1 VPAAAA
7 TNVATTAT
15 TGRSTSRRRANA
27 TGAPGVEGS
36 EGNELMR
43 RGNRHEGEG
52 ECEGSGRGIG
62 GFLRSLLS
70 GIPWS
75 ESAERN
81 DVLSVKTAPGATLRI
96 HNSNGKTRVVG
107 EERTDV
113 GVSACKRARAESH
126 EAAGHLLDEIR
137 VLENA
142 TPGLTELEVLIPR
155 KWNRHGSV
163 NLEVRV
169 PKGLRVEVV
178 AANGKICLECLRGA
192 VKAKSSN
199 GSVCVSDVVGD
210 VEIFTSNAKV
220 ECHDTCG
227 RLVARSSNGK
237 IEVEDHR
244 GSVDCS
250 TSNGLIQAS
259 IEEVGR
265 DGVLLATSNGRIVL
279 ELPDSVD
286 AEVDLQVDNGVIRND
301 RNLDRAVRETN
312 GRVRGVLGKGG
323 APVKLRT
330 SNGSICLR

>member
-1 VPAAAA
+1 MTRHA
-7 TNVATTAT
+7 
-15 TGRSTSRRRANA
+15 
-27 TGAPGVEGS
+27 
-36 EGNELMR
+36 
-43 RGNRHEGEG
+43 NRHDGD
-52 ECEGSGRGIG
+52 CESGAHGIG

-75 ESAERN
+75 ERAERT
-81 DVLSVKTAPGATLRI
+81 DVLAVKTTPGATLRI
-96 HNSNGKTRVVG
+96 HNSNGRTRVLG
-107 EERTDV
+107 EERDDV
-113 GVSACKRARAESH
+113 GVSACKRARAESN
-126 EAAGHLLDEIR
+126 EAAAHLLEEIR
-137 VLENA
+137 VLESGA
-142 TPGLTELEVLIPR
+142 LGLTELEVVVPR

-178 AANGKICLECLRGA
+178 AANGRICFECLRGA

-199 GSVCVSDVVGD
+199 GSVCVNDVIGD
-210 VEIFTSNAKV
+210 VEVFTSNAKV

-244 GSVDCS
+244 GSIDAS
-250 TSNGLIQAS
+250 TSNGLIQARL
-259 IEEVGR
+259 EEVGR
-265 DGVLLATSNGRIVL
+265 EGVLLATSNGRIVL
-279 ELPDSVD
+279 ELPLGVD
-286 AEVDLQVDNGVIRND
+286 ADVDLQVDNGVIRND
-301 RNLDRAVRETN
+301 RHLDRAVRETN